1 MAANAP
7 EDMTREQLLERLR
20 TTEAALAEARQA
32 SVDGS
37 FATELRQA
45 LIRMGASS
53 QLAAPVEKNDLL
65 DLIVRTAAQVLSAQ
79 AASLFLIDRES
90 NELVFE
96 VALGEAA
103 AEARKFRVPL
113 GQGIAGWVALSGQ
126 PVARSDVAQDARF
139 AGGIAQRIGYVPKSV
154 LCLPLRSGDDVIGVI
169 ELFDK
174 TNGQPFSAGD
184 MQVLEQ
190 FGAAAAVAIEQ
201 ERLVRDLGQLFVV
214 VLRGMLPGGSEEAAL
229 RQALETRARAFTERT
244 AQSQQYRDVLEITQ
258 LVSDISRQG
267 PEARQHCRQIL
278 ASVAEY
284 VRSVA
289 DRTGAGGWP
298 S

>member
-7 EDMTREQLLERLR
+7 EELTREQLLERLR

-32 SVDGS
+32 AVDGA

-65 DLIVRTAAQVLSAQ
+65 DLLVRTAAQVLSAQ

-103 AEARKFRVPL
+103 AAARKFRVPL

-139 AGGIAQRIGYVPKSV
+139 AGDIAQRIGYTPKTV

-190 FGAAAAVAIEQ
+190 FGAAAAVALEQ

-229 RQALETRARAFTERT
+229 RQALETRAGAFTERP
-244 AQSQQYRDVLEITQ
+244 AQSQQYRDVLGITQ
-258 LVSDISRQG
+258 LVSEISRPG

-284 VRSVA
+284 VRAVA
-289 DRTGAGGWP
+289 ERTGGGGWP

>member
-1 MAANAP
+1 MAADAL
-7 EDMTREQLLERLR
+7 DSMTREQLLERLR
-20 TTEAALAEARQA
+20 TTDTALAEARQA
-32 SVDGS
+32 SLDGA

-45 LIRMGASS
+45 LIRMGAST
-53 QLAAPVEKNDLL
+53 QLAAPVATNDLL

-79 AASLFLIDRES
+79 AASLFLIDRET

-96 VALGEAA
+96 VALGESA

-139 AGGIAQRIGYVPKSV
+139 AGGIAQRIGYVPKTV

-174 TNGQPFSAGD
+174 ANGQPFSAD
-184 MQVLEQ
+184 NMQVLEQ

-201 ERLVRDLGQLFVV
+201 ARLVRDLAQLFVV
-214 VLRGMLPGGSEEAAL
+214 VLRGLLPGGSEEAAL
-229 RQALETRARAFTERT
+229 RQALETRAGAFTERA

-258 LVSDISRQG
+258 LVSEISRQG

-284 VRSVA
+284 VRRVA
-289 DRTGAGGWP
+289 DRTSAGGWP